1 MHLKI
6 AIFIIFQIVFS
17 VLSKINSQ
25 TAKVD
30 FITLDSTINN
40 SKFHISYPVIFSGDL
55 LIDSTINQSL
65 VNNILQS
72 SNTVEDEFIEMMN
85 SFHSFEINHEITYNK
100 NGILSILYSID
111 ICGGNCDYTQLPI
124 VYSLDNGK
132 KLKINSILDTTSLH
146 QNILKKEINKQ
157 YQENINRIIQLDK
170 QCNTCSESEHEFYDQ
185 YLIPKYKNCMSDFK
199 LDEFCIYNNEITF
212 FSDCFFSYAE
222 KQYRP
227 DLDFSFS
234 FEEIKAYLKVN
245 L

>member
-100 NGILSILYSID
+100 NGILSILYSIY
-111 ICGGNCDYTQLPI
+111 ICSGNCDYTQLPI

-132 KLKINSILDTTSLH
+132 KLKINSILDTSLH
-146 QNILKKEINKQ
+146 QNVLKKEINKQ
-157 YQENINRIIQLDK
+157 YQENINRIILLDK

>member
-40 SKFHISYPVIFSGDL
+40 SKFFISYPVIFSGDL

-100 NGILSILYSID
+100 NGILSILYSIY
-111 ICGGNCDYTQLPI
+111 ICSGNCDYTQLPI

-132 KLKINSILDTTSLH
+132 KLKINSILDTSLH
-146 QNILKKEINKQ
+146 QNVLKKEINKQ
-157 YQENINRIIQLDK
+157 YQENINRIILLDK

-212 FSDCFFSYAE
+212 FSDCFFSSAE

>member
-6 AIFIIFQIVFS
+6 VIFIIVFS

-30 FITLDSTINN
+30 FIILDSKVKN
-40 SKFHISYPVIFSGDL
+40 SNFYISYPVINSGDL
-55 LIDSTINQSL
+55 LIDSTINQSF
-65 VNNILQS
+65 VNNLLQS
-72 SNTVEDEFIEMMN
+72 SNTVEDEFIEMMD

-100 NGILSILYSID
+100 NGILSILYSIY
-111 ICGGNCDYTQLPI
+111 ICSGNCDYTQLPL

-132 KLKINSILDTTSLH
+132 KLKINSILDTTSLYR
-146 QNILKKEINKQ
+146 NVIKKEINKQ
-157 YQENINRIIQLDK
+157 YQENINRIIIQDK
-170 QCNTCSESEHEFYDQ
+170 ECITCSESEHEFYNQ
-185 YLIPKYKNCMSDFK
+185 YLIPKYKSCMSDFK

-212 FSDCFFSYAE
+212 LSDCFFSSAE

-227 DLDFSFS
+227 ELDFSFS
-234 FEEIKAYLKVN
+234 FEEIKPYLKVD

>member
-6 AIFIIFQIVFS
+6 VIFIIVFS

-30 FITLDSTINN
+30 FIILDSKVKN
-40 SKFHISYPVIFSGDL
+40 SNFYISYPVINSGDL
-55 LIDSTINQSL
+55 LIDSTINQSF
-65 VNNILQS
+65 VNNLLQS
-72 SNTVEDEFIEMMN
+72 SNTVEDEFIEMMD

-100 NGILSILYSID
+100 NGILSILYSIY
-111 ICGGNCDYTQLPI
+111 ICSGNCDYTLLPL

-132 KLKINSILDTTSLH
+132 KLKINSILDTTSLYR
-146 QNILKKEINKQ
+146 NVIKKEINKQ
-157 YQENINRIIQLDK
+157 YQENINRIIIQDK
-170 QCNTCSESEHEFYDQ
+170 ECITCSESEHEFYNQ
-185 YLIPKYKNCMSDFK
+185 YLIPKYKSCMSDFK

-212 FSDCFFSYAE
+212 LSDCFFSSAE

-227 DLDFSFS
+227 ELDFSFS
-234 FEEIKAYLKVN
+234 FEEIKPYLKVD

>member
-55 LIDSTINQSL
+55 LIDNTINQSL

-100 NGILSILYSID
+100 NGILSILYSIY
-111 ICGGNCDYTQLPI
+111 ICSGNCNYTQLPI

-132 KLKINSILDTTSLH
+132 KLKINSILDTSLH
-146 QNILKKEINKQ
+146 QNVLKKEINKQ
-157 YQENINRIIQLDK
+157 YQENINRIILLDK

>member
-55 LIDSTINQSL
+55 LIDNTINQSL

-100 NGILSILYSID
+100 NGILSILYSIY
-111 ICGGNCDYTQLPI
+111 ICSGNCDYTQLPI

-132 KLKINSILDTTSLH
+132 KLKINSILDTSLH
-146 QNILKKEINKQ
+146 QNVLKKEINIQ
-157 YQENINRIIQLDK
+157 YQENINRIILLDK
-170 QCNTCSESEHEFYDQ
+170 QCNTCFESEHEFYDQ

-199 LDEFCIYNNEITF
+199 LDEFCVYNNEITF
-212 FSDCFFSYAE
+212 FSDFFFSSAE

>member
-72 SNTVEDEFIEMMN
+72 SNTVKDEFIEMMN

-100 NGILSILYSID
+100 NGILSILYSIY
-111 ICGGNCDYTQLPI
+111 ICSGNCDYTQLPI

-146 QNILKKEINKQ
+146 QNVLKKEINKQ

-212 FSDCFFSYAE
+212 FSDCFFSSAE
-222 KQYRP
+222 KQHRP

>member
-6 AIFIIFQIVFS
+6 VIFIIVFS

-30 FITLDSTINN
+30 FIILDSEVKN
-40 SKFHISYPVIFSGDL
+40 SNFYISYPVINSGDL
-55 LIDSTINQSL
+55 LIDSTINQSF
-65 VNNILQS
+65 VNNLLQS
-72 SNTVEDEFIEMMN
+72 SNTVEDEFIEMMD

-100 NGILSILYSID
+100 NGILSIIYSIY
-111 ICGGNCDYTQLPI
+111 ICSGNCDYTQLPL

-132 KLKINSILDTTSLH
+132 KLKINSILDTTSLYR
-146 QNILKKEINKQ
+146 NVIKKEINKQ
-157 YQENINRIIQLDK
+157 YQENINRIIIQDK
-170 QCNTCSESEHEFYDQ
+170 ECNTCSESEHEFYNQ
-185 YLIPKYKNCMSDFK
+185 YLIPKYKSCMSDFK

-212 FSDCFFSYAE
+212 FSHCFFSSAE

-227 DLDFSFS
+227 ELDFSFS
-234 FEEIKAYLKVN
+234 FEEIKPYLKVD

>member
-6 AIFIIFQIVFS
+6 VIFIIVFS

-30 FITLDSTINN
+30 FIILDSEVKN
-40 SKFHISYPVIFSGDL
+40 SNFYISYPVINSGDL
-55 LIDSTINQSL
+55 LIDSTINQSF
-65 VNNILQS
+65 VNNLLQS
-72 SNTVEDEFIEMMN
+72 SNTVEDEFIEMMD

-100 NGILSILYSID
+100 NGILSIIYSIY
-111 ICGGNCDYTQLPI
+111 ICSGNCDYTQLPL

-132 KLKINSILDTTSLH
+132 KLKINSIVDTTSLYR
-146 QNILKKEINKQ
+146 NVIKKEINKQ
-157 YQENINRIIQLDK
+157 YQENINRIIIQDK
-170 QCNTCSESEHEFYDQ
+170 ECITCSESEHEFYNQ
-185 YLIPKYKNCMSDFK
+185 YLIPKYKSCMSDFK

-212 FSDCFFSYAE
+212 FSDCFFSSAE

-227 DLDFSFS
+227 ELDFSFS
-234 FEEIKAYLKVN
+234 FEEIKPYLKVD

>member
-6 AIFIIFQIVFS
+6 VIFIIVFS

-30 FITLDSTINN
+30 FIILDSKVKN
-40 SKFHISYPVIFSGDL
+40 SNFYISYPVINSGDL
-55 LIDSTINQSL
+55 LIDSTINQSF
-65 VNNILQS
+65 VNNLLQS
-72 SNTVEDEFIEMMN
+72 SNTVEDEFIEMMD

-100 NGILSILYSID
+100 NGILSILYSIY
-111 ICGGNCDYTQLPI
+111 ICSGNCDYTLLPL

-132 KLKINSILDTTSLH
+132 KLKINSIVDTTSLYR
-146 QNILKKEINKQ
+146 NVIKKEINKQ
-157 YQENINRIIQLDK
+157 YQENINRIIIQDK
-170 QCNTCSESEHEFYDQ
+170 ECITCSESEHEFYNQ
-185 YLIPKYKNCMSDFK
+185 YLIPKYKSCMSDFK

-212 FSDCFFSYAE
+212 LSDCFFSSAE

-227 DLDFSFS
+227 ELDFSFS
-234 FEEIKAYLKVN
+234 FEEIKPYLKVD

>member
-40 SKFHISYPVIFSGDL
+40 SKFYISYPVIFSGDL

-65 VNNILQS
+65 VNNISQS

-100 NGILSILYSID
+100 NGILSILYSIY
-111 ICGGNCDYTQLPI
+111 ICSGNCDYTQLPI

-132 KLKINSILDTTSLH
+132 KLKINSILDTSLH
-146 QNILKKEINKQ
+146 QNVLKKEINKQ
-157 YQENINRIIQLDK
+157 YQENINRIILLDK